1 MLRKI
6 FTPRTDSP
14 FADLREAKRLVAE
27 LPGGDAIRTL
37 EELAHWL
44 AATRAEGFR
53 LEHRAQLAM
62 LLDEAGQAA
71 GRRVAR
77 EYIAASRLSKI
88 QENRWWNALYEF
100 LREAGLSYFDCIV
113 ACDAAEKPS
122 EVPKQALPLLCMRAL
137 RALTLQMKA
146 LHIRYGPLDQSLWGM
161 AGRTYAFAERR
172 RIMRARATLYPGV
185 AYESSPEQE
194 LARMMLF
201 SVASPDS
208 LLPQEIDAGERI
220 IGALA
225 SQVQVTTVPPP
236 ENTHWIDLAA
246 SAPPLRHARPPAN
259 TATVRYVAAGPAAAH
274 ANDLLDA
281 MGDRTG
287 VPSELGLADA
297 YSTELVRHV
306 LEHLVRHWA
315 PRLPERRHE
324 RHRVKARMT
333 IAPGFDAVLEV
344 LHPEV
349 SLAFVGERNESW
361 IVENV
366 SAGGFGAR
374 LPHGP
379 SDWLRIEGIVAM
391 QPEGGSNWLLGV
403 VRRLSRPAANETA
416 VGIQTISRVPQVV
429 HLRVRVGETLSL
441 DAEMAI
447 LTAPLRGDDRTAQ
460 ILVKSGVHALGQSFV
475 LEHEGRT
482 FNLLPRGVTARGVDY
497 ELIDCLVAVREPA

>member
-6 FTPRTDSP
+6 FAPRTDSP

-27 LPGGDAIRTL
+27 LPSGDPIRTL

-44 AATRAEGFR
+44 GSTRAEGFR
-53 LEHRAQLAM
+53 LEHRVQLAM

-71 GRRVAR
+71 GRRVGR
-77 EYIAASRLSKI
+77 EYVAAARLSKI
-88 QENRWWNALYEF
+88 QENRWWTALYEF
-100 LREAGLSYFDCIV
+100 LREVGLSYFDCIE

-122 EVPKQALPLLCMRAL
+122 DVPKQALPLLCVRAL
-137 RALTLQMKA
+137 RTLTLQMKA
-146 LHIRYGPLDQSLWGM
+146 LHIRYGPLDHSIWGM

-172 RIMRARATLYPGV
+172 RIVRTRTAVYPGLT
-185 AYESSPEQE
+185 AESTPEQE
-194 LARMMLF
+194 LVRMVLF

-208 LLPQEIDAGERI
+208 LLPQEIDAGERV

-225 SQVQVTTVPPP
+225 AHVQVATVPPP

-259 TATVRYVAAGPAAAH
+259 VATVRYVAAGPAAAH

-281 MGDRTG
+281 MGDKVG
-287 VPSELGLADA
+287 VPVELGLADA

-315 PRLPERRHE
+315 PRMPERRHA

-333 IAPGFDAVLEV
+333 IAPGFDAALEV
-344 LHPEV
+344 LQPEV
-349 SLAFVGERNESW
+349 SLAFVGEKNESW

-374 LPHGP
+374 LPHAP
-379 SDWLRIEGIVAM
+379 SDWLRIEGVVAM
-391 QPEGGSNWLLGV
+391 QPEGGSNWLLGI

-429 HLRVRVGETLSL
+429 HLRLRVGETLSL

-447 LTAPLRGDDRTAQ
+447 LTAPLRVDDRIAQ
-460 ILVKSGVHALGQSFV
+460 ILVKSGVHALGQSFL
-475 LEHEGRT
+475 LEQDGRT
-482 FNLLPRGVTARGVDY
+482 FTLLPRGVTARGVDY